1 MPLKFNATRVM
12 RTVRLITFGLVPILF
27 LAHRAIASTNLP
39 KDFESQVE
47 ALFAVSVHDNTPGGQ
62 VLVARNGAILFEKSY
77 GAAKLDSRASFTG
90 DTRFRIGSI
99 TKQFTAAAILKLAEQ
114 GKLRVDDPVSR
125 FIPDWPRGDEVKLRH
140 LLSHS
145 SGIHNFTA
153 KPGFQAHV
161 RSPIGLAELVES
173 FKHDPYDFN
182 PGDKYNYS
190 NSGYVLL
197 GLIVEKVSGESYE
210 TYLRKTFFE
219 PLGMKDTGVYP
230 TGGNLPNAAFGYS
243 YENGKLQRAVDWD
256 MSNVGPAGELYSTA
270 HDLFRWNEALFSQK
284 VISANSMRAA
294 FSVGTLKDDDP
305 THPEDIGYG
314 FGWTMDRLNGAR
326 EISHGGEL
334 DGFGSYLLRLPDY
347 QLTVIVLLNCVPQLP
362 HVQQWVLDRQIAR
375 LALKGE
381 LPPDEQPKIAHVSPG
396 DLQAVVGTYDM
407 GGGLKMTVT
416 LNNGHVL
423 ASIAGRKSF
432 EIVPKSDR
440 DFFVQSGNAVA
451 TFVRNVDN
459 RVVKA
464 ILRQSGDRIDA
475 PRITD
480 AADHH

>member
-1 MPLKFNATRVM
+1 M
-12 RTVRLITFGLVPILF
+12 RAVRFVTLGLIVVVF
-27 LAHRAIASTNLP
+27 LPNHAVASTTLP
-39 KDFESQVE
+39 GSFESQVD

-77 GAAKLDSRASFTG
+77 GAAKLDPRTSFTG

-140 LLSHS
+140 LLTHS

-161 RSPIGLAELVES
+161 RQSISLTDLVAS

-190 NSGYVLL
+190 NSNYVLL
-197 GLIVEKVSGESYE
+197 GLIIEKVSGESYE

-219 PLGMKDTGVYP
+219 PLEMKNTGVYP
-230 TGGNLPNAAFGYS
+230 TGGNLPNEALGYS
-243 YENGKLQRAVDWD
+243 YENGKVQRAVDWD

-284 VISANSMRAA
+284 VITADSMGAA

-375 LALKGE
+375 LALQGE
-381 LPPDEQPKIAHVSPG
+381 LPPDEQPKIAHVSPA

-407 GGGLKMTVT
+407 GGGMKMTVT

-423 ASIAGRKSF
+423 AAIAGRKSF

-451 TFVRNVDN
+451 TFVRNADN

-480 AADHH
+480 AADHR